1 MSSQDADLSEQ
12 ATPHKLQEARKKGSV
27 PRSNDLNAL
36 AMLAAVV
43 VTIYGSGWD
52 AWQRIGLLQKK
63 ILAHGNQADW
73 SVDGTAAWIAQLLTD
88 MLSILGTLFLTLAV
102 VAVLINLFQT
112 GPIFSFHP
120 LIPDLNRLNPAT
132 GLKRVF
138 SMRTLFETAKS
149 LIKLAI
155 LGTVAYYLV
164 REAIPGLIGLPSLDA
179 KAYSRMLIAL
189 IAALLVKLVLTLL
202 FIGLVDFGFTRWEF
216 AKRMRMSK
224 RDVKDESKNR
234 EGDPR
239 IRARIRELR
248 KEVLKRSKGLANVP
262 SADVL
267 ITNPTR
273 LAVALRYQ
281 HGESSAPQVVAKGAG
296 EMARRMREMAG
307 RHNIPVVQNKMLA
320 RILFREVGEEAFVPE
335 KLYPQ
340 IAKIMIWVYT
350 MRDARRASGKVV

>member
-1 MSSQDADLSEQ
+1 MASQDADLSEQ
-12 ATPHKLQEARKKGSV
+12 ATPHKLTEARKKGSV
-27 PRSNDLNAL
+27 SRSNDLNAL
-36 AMLAAVV
+36 AILAALVA
-43 VTIYGSGWD
+43 TIFGSGWD
-52 AWQRIGLLQKK
+52 AWRRVARLQQQM
-63 ILAHGNQADW
+63 LAHGNQADW
-73 SVDGTAAWIAQLLTD
+73 SVDGMAAWLGQLLTD
-88 MLSILGTLFLTLAV
+88 MLSILGPLFLTLAV
-102 VAVLINLFQT
+102 VAVVINFFQT
-112 GPIFSFHP
+112 GPVFSFHP

-132 GLKRVF
+132 GLKRIF

-164 REAIPGLIGLPSLDA
+164 RDTIPGLIGLPSLEA
-179 KAYSRMLIAL
+179 KGYSRLLIGL
-189 IAALLVKLVLTLL
+189 VAAMLVKLVFTLL
-202 FIGLVDFGFTRWEF
+202 FIGLVDYGFTRWEF

-248 KEVLKRSKGLANVP
+248 KEVLKRSKGLAKVP

-273 LAVALRYQ
+273 LAVALRYR
-281 HGESSAPQVVAKGAG
+281 HGESAAPQVVAKGAG
-296 EMARRMREMAG
+296 EMARRMRTLAAS
-307 RHNIPVVQNKMLA
+307 HHIPIVQNKMLA
-320 RILFREVGEEAFVPE
+320 RILFREVGEEGYVPE

-340 IAKIMIWVYT
+340 IAKIMLWVYT
-350 MRDARRASGKVV
+350 MRDAKRAQER